1 MIDYAEGLLDSH
13 RLIKQIQA
21 AALKRNFEL
30 ANQLTESLNFVTQEL
45 SDTFRK
51 LHINDK
57 H

>member
-1 MIDYAEGLLDSH
+1 MIDYAEGLLESH
-13 RLIKQIQA
+13 KLIKEIHA

>member
-1 MIDYAEGLLDSH
+1 MTDYAEGLLESH
-13 RLIKQIQA
+13 RLIKQIHA

>member
-1 MIDYAEGLLDSH
+1 MIDYAEGLLESH
-13 RLIKQIQA
+13 RLIKQIHA

>member
-13 RLIKQIQA
+13 RLIKQIHA